1 MDSYQDD
8 WDYYNSSNEN
18 ITRKNSRYN
27 NNYSYYPSGSKSNY
41 STNVINSSKYT
52 RNNLNEN
59 STKKTDVGSKY
70 NKYIN
75 NNTGSDSTSSQ
86 YYSQK
91 NKYLITFNSN
101 PRKIDSNKDISS
113 DGVIRGYTN
122 NCSFYVSGSSDLKQ
136 KLKDFDKRN
145 KKVYVNSAQK
155 NENKPTNNYNRYIN
169 YSNNIT
175 RKDNNISNIRGISNN
190 ISKIYTNSND
200 KNYGQ
205 NRYNSQIS
213 LKKRNEQKK
222 IINYTQT
229 EPSNNV
235 IYYSQKTAFTPT
247 INTTYISSYNK
258 DNKDNKENNNNITT
272 NPRRIYKTSTN
283 TNLNNINSTNYFK
296 TETEQKENRPRRNNT
311 PNTLSFEDKYLSNK
325 DDKNKNKTNYNKIN
339 ININKTKE
347 KSRHTASEIP
357 HNFNREKYSRYN
369 IDNSSSNNTNRNP
382 FQIIVDIII
391 FKLSQE
397 QDNMGPEQKGMI
409 MTIEII
415 PHII

>member
-18 ITRKNSRYN
+18 ITRKNSRYNN

-136 KLKDFDKRN
+136 KLKDFKKRN
-145 KKVYVNSAQK
+145 EKIYVNSAQK

-213 LKKRNEQKK
+213 LKKKK
-222 IINYTQT
+222 
-229 EPSNNV
+229 
-235 IYYSQKTAFTPT
+235 
-247 INTTYISSYNK
+247 
-258 DNKDNKENNNNITT
+258 
-272 NPRRIYKTSTN
+272 
-283 TNLNNINSTNYFK
+283 
-296 TETEQKENRPRRNNT
+296 
-311 PNTLSFEDKYLSNK
+311 
-325 DDKNKNKTNYNKIN
+325 
-339 ININKTKE
+339 
-347 KSRHTASEIP
+347 
-357 HNFNREKYSRYN
+357 
-369 IDNSSSNNTNRNP
+369 
-382 FQIIVDIII
+382 
-391 FKLSQE
+391 
-397 QDNMGPEQKGMI
+397 
-409 MTIEII
+409 
-415 PHII
+415 